1 MGGRARWDR
10 QRVEPASSW
19 TSRHHRCLLGNP
31 LLLRVDLLGQLAE
44 DVIDLLVDGEPAAAK
59 AISAQRSSSV
69 RRKLGLCTRR
79 QTVVELSDHSVEQVE
94 AASNVVTAKVQFRM
108 VTVLSS
114 LICSIAGGC
123 KEIVLSNSF
132 MMTPVVLQRRDKA
145 DVLTHK
151 YRRLGRVV
159 INQAS
164 VIQDCKH
171 FEMLFATLD
180 HHHRP
185 HECINGDNVL
195 LCTTSSTISMKQE
208 MMVFV

>member
-1 MGGRARWDR
+1 MGGSAGWDRGARWDRARWDR

-59 AISAQRSSSV
+59 AISAQRTSSV
-69 RRKLGLCTRR
+69 RRKLGLCARR

-132 MMTPVVLQRRDKA
+132 MMTPVVFTEKRQ
-145 DVLTHK
+145 
-151 YRRLGRVV
+151 
-159 INQAS
+159 S
-164 VIQDCKH
+164 
-171 FEMLFATLD
+171 
-180 HHHRP
+180 
-185 HECINGDNVL
+185 
-195 LCTTSSTISMKQE
+195 
-208 MMVFV
+208 